1 MEIAKDG
8 SITSPADDIPGLSF
22 RGKNEGDAQQGG
34 DPIAEMDR
42 HSKAAQV
49 KSRREKMMQFHERTQ
64 IRAQPSA
71 AA

>member
-34 DPIAEMDR
+34 ILSPKWTGTAKQ
-42 HSKAAQV
+42 HK
-49 KSRREKMMQFHERTQ
+49 
-64 IRAQPSA
+64 
-71 AA
+71 